1 MTDLLPILIPALV
14 AGLLVVLTHVPLGH
28 QVLRRGII
36 FIDLAIAQVAALGI
50 VIAHQLHLVDL
61 FHGIEY
67 LLSVAFAMAA
77 GLLLASL
84 EKHLRDELEA
94 VIGCFYVLAATAGLL
109 VLAHD
114 PHGGELLKQ
123 TLSGSIL
130 WATCDVLLW
139 HGVIVAGVL
148 ALLWFKGDLLN
159 GVWFYPIF
167 ALAITSAV
175 DLVGVYLVFA
185 SLIMVPLATHK
196 VQHLRNRILL
206 GYGLSVVAYAAGLLI
221 SAWWD
226 LPSGATLVWCL
237 ASMAL
242 LFAWLRSRKPAG
254 LVE

>member
-1 MTDLLPILIPALV
+1 MIELLPILIPALV

-61 FHGIEY
+61 FHGVEY
-67 LLSVAFAMAA
+67 LISVAFAMAA
-77 GLLLASL
+77 GLLLAAL
-84 EKHLRDELEA
+84 EKRIRHQLEA

-109 VLAHD
+109 VLSHD

-130 WATCDVLLW
+130 WATWDVLLW
-139 HGVIVAGVL
+139 HGVIVALVL
-148 ALLWFKGDLLN
+148 ALLWFKSNLLN

-185 SLIMVPLATHK
+185 SLIMVPLATHQLANHK
-196 VQHLRNRILL
+196 ARLWI
-206 GYGLSVVAYAAGLLI
+206 GYGLSVAAYAAGLLV

-237 ASMAL
+237 AMMAL
-242 LFAWLRSRKPAG
+242 LFTWVRSRQTKK
-254 LVE
+254 LV